1 MTIIE
6 KMLVRQAIELSAV
19 IGDHSETI
27 LNLVTSFIK
36 SEFGVEIPLEY
47 VRKELDKA
55 SAARLFFACGKS
67 KPEEIRNPQNCLRL
81 ARNLW
86 LDNLIV
92 NSNNLSSSKLIELAE
107 ERHAEEKKLA
117 PMDAQ
122 SPLLQTIRSLSNPED
137 LLAKYQS
144 YISKTAQYYQAAFF
158 VLDEY
163 FQNSTVYEHFKIYN
177 PYAIQPAP
185 AIDLKHETED
195 IPPESVVEDKQTAK
209 IKYLEKSIH
218 ELKVKLDY
226 AQKDAVREIIMT
238 LASSGFGAPLF
249 ELHQLKKSADTPEHI
264 VSAISNLFLA
274 LESLDV
280 RFFKES
286 SVGKSMSYDEIEE
299 GQFCLKNNETLEPT
313 DRVIVEYPGI
323 KLGKETIVKPTITK
337 EN

>member
-1 MTIIE
+1 MTILE

-19 IGDHSETI
+19 IGDHSEKI

-36 SEFGVEIPLEY
+36 SEFSVDIPLDY
-47 VRKELDKA
+47 IRKELDKA

-67 KPEEIRNPQNCLRL
+67 KPEEIRNPQNCLRI

-92 NSNNLSSSKLIELAE
+92 TTNNLTSSKLLELAE
-107 ERHAEEKKLA
+107 EKHNEEKKLA
-117 PMDAQ
+117 PMEPQ
-122 SPLLQTIRSLSNPED
+122 SPLVQTIRNLANPEEQ
-137 LLAKYQS
+137 LVTYKR
-144 YISKTAQYYQAAFF
+144 YISKTAQYYQAAFY

-163 FQNSTVYEHFKIYN
+163 FQNSTVYDHFKIYN
-177 PYAIQPAP
+177 PYIQPTACI
-185 AIDLKHETED
+185 IDAKEDVSET
-195 IPPESVVEDKQTAK
+195 VTEDKQLAK
-209 IKYLEKSIH
+209 IKYLEKTIH

-249 ELHQLKKSADTPEHI
+249 ELHQLKKSEETPDHV
-264 VSAISNLFLA
+264 VSAISNLLLA

-280 RFFKES
+280 RFYKES
-286 SVGKSMSYDEIEE
+286 SVGKTMSYEEIEE
-299 GQFCLKNNETLEPT
+299 GQFCLKNDETLEPT
-313 DRVIVEYPGI
+313 DRVVVKYPGI